1 LDKVFGEVKAISSI
15 DLAFWVIVAVI
26 IVLLFSVLVSF
37 FERIANFFFNRSK
50 EKKINDNIQGIIRAD
65 NEFVS
70 KREEIENKAE
80 EEKGKLDKEAK
91 DNKDLI
97 DKDPLEYIKKEFK

>member
-1 LDKVFGEVKAISSI
+1 MDKVFGEVKIISSI

-26 IVLLFSVLVSF
+26 IVLVFGVLVSF
-37 FERIANFFFNRSK
+37 FERIANFFFK
-50 EKKINDNIQGIIRAD
+50 KKINDNIQGIIRAD

-70 KREEIENKAE
+70 KRWEIENKAK
-80 EEKGKLDKEAK
+80 EEKDKLDKEAK

>member
-1 LDKVFGEVKAISSI
+1 LDKVFGEVKTIGSM
-15 DLAFWVIVAVI
+15 DLVFWVVIAVV
-26 IVLLFSVLVSF
+26 IVLIFGVLVSF
-37 FERIANFFFNRSK
+37 FERIANFFFNRKK
-50 EKKINDNIQGIIRAD
+50 EKKINDNTQGIVKAD

-80 EEKGKLDKEAK
+80 EEKNKLDKEAR